1 MVRKMKLQVIL
12 LNPHKFDMKKIL
24 IALLSFVLLTFFS
37 TTITFAQDLTP
48 PSDIFYRA
56 KVEAITNQGEM
67 IVNSVSNPFQE
78 VKLKVLDGDLKN
90 KEITIEYG
98 KDTSLTKDQLVNVG
112 DTVVMV
118 KTLGPDNT
126 TIYQI
131 SDRYRL
137 NSIWPF
143 IILFFIIVI
152 LLSQWKGVG
161 SIVGMVIS
169 LTVILKYIVPQ
180 ILAGHDALT
189 VSIIGCLV
197 IMVTTIYLAHG
208 FSTKITIAVIS
219 TFITL
224 VGIGLL
230 SALMVKLSFLTGL
243 GSEDAASLRFGATGN
258 IDFRGLLLGG
268 ILIGALGVLD
278 DVTTGLSASIFELA
292 KVNPRLKFSE
302 LFTSG
307 LSIGK
312 EHIASLVNTLV
323 LAYAGSGLPIF
334 LMIVLN
340 VNRSPAWLI
349 LNDGLI
355 MEEVVR
361 TLAVRN
367 GLGAAVPL
375 TTFLTSFYVAS
386 LNKRKS

>member
-1 MVRKMKLQVIL
+1 MIKKLFGLFLSFIL
-12 LNPHKFDMKKIL
+12 LTL
-24 IALLSFVLLTFFS
+24 FS
-37 TTITFAQDLTP
+37 TTLVKAQNATVP
-48 PSDIFYRA
+48 PDSFYRA
-56 KVEAITNQGEM
+56 VVEAITNQGYV
-67 IVNSVSNPFQE
+67 ISNSVSNPFQE

-98 KDTSLTKDQLVNVG
+98 KDTNLTQDQLVNVN
-112 DTVVMV
+112 DMVVVV
-118 KTLGPDNT
+118 KTLGPDNAA
-126 TIYQI
+126 IYQI
-131 SDRYRL
+131 SDKYRL

-169 LTVILKYIVPQ
+169 LGVILKYIVPQ

-197 IMVTTIYLAHG
+197 IMITTIYLAHG

-230 SALMVKLSFLTGL
+230 SGLMVKLSFLTGL

-340 VNRSPAWLI
+340 VNHSPSWLI

-361 TLAVRN
+361 TLAGSI
-367 GLGAAVPL
+367 GLVAAVPL
-375 TTFLTSFYVAS
+375 TTFFATFYIS
-386 LNKRKS
+386 NLKRKIH

>member
-1 MVRKMKLQVIL
+1 MIMKKLLGIFLVFIL
-12 LNPHKFDMKKIL
+12 LEL
-24 IALLSFVLLTFFS
+24 FS
-37 TTITFAQDLTP
+37 TTLVKAQSSSV
-48 PSDIFYRA
+48 PSDSFYRA
-56 KVEAITNQGEM
+56 IVEAITNQGEV
-67 IVNSVSNPFQE
+67 ISNSVSNPFQE

-98 KDTSLTKDQLVNVG
+98 KDTNLTQDQLVNVN
-112 DTVVMV
+112 DTVVVV
-118 KTLGPDNT
+118 KTLGPDNA

-143 IILFFIIVI
+143 IIFFFLVVI

-169 LTVILKYIVPQ
+169 LGVILKYVVPQ

-208 FSTKITIAVIS
+208 FSTKITIAVVS

-230 SALMVKLSFLTGL
+230 SGLMVKRSFLTGL

-278 DVTTGLSASIFELA
+278 DVTTGLSASVFELA
-292 KVNPRLKFSE
+292 KVNSKLSFGQ
-302 LFTSG
+302 LVTSG
-307 LSIGK
+307 LSIGR
-312 EHIASLVNTLV
+312 EHISSLVNTLV

-340 VNRSPAWLI
+340 VNHSPAWLI

-361 TLAVRN
+361 TLAGSI
-367 GLGAAVPL
+367 GLVAAVPL
-375 TTFLTSFYVAS
+375 TTLFAAFYISAS
-386 LNKRKS
+386 KKKLVK